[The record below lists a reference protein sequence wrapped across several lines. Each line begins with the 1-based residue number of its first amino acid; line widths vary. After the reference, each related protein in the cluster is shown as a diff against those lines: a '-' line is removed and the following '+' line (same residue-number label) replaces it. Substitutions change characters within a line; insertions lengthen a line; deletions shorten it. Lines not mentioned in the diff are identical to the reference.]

1 MRIFPW
7 TRLKGDGLGMSQARD
22 TCHRRC
28 FEYYYH
34 TKKKKTH
41 NVRYLLF
48 GGKTR
53 TVAQETAPHIALRD
67 GSREAGEARSGYKI
81 LVKDAFMPSSTDFTK
96 GFLLVTE

>member
-1 MRIFPW
+1 MVW
-7 TRLKGDGLGMSQARD
+7 GGLKHVTLVIGVVSNIIIS
-22 TCHRRC
+22 T
-28 FEYYYH
+28 
-34 TKKKKTH
+34 KKKTH

-53 TVAQETAPHIALRD
+53 TVVQETAPHIALRD

>member
-1 MRIFPW
+1 M
-7 TRLKGDGLGMSQARD
+7 
-22 TCHRRC
+22 
-28 FEYYYH
+28 
-34 TKKKKTH
+34 
-41 NVRYLLF
+41 RYLLF

>member
-1 MRIFPW
+1 MVW
-7 TRLKGDGLGMSQARD
+7 GCLKHVTLVIGVVANIIIS
-22 TCHRRC
+22 T
-28 FEYYYH
+28 
-34 TKKKKTH
+34 KKKTH

>member
-1 MRIFPW
+1 MVW
-7 TRLKGDGLGMSQARD
+7 GCLKHVTLVIGVVLNIIITQ
-22 TCHRRC
+22 
-28 FEYYYH
+28 
-34 TKKKKTH
+34 KKKKTH